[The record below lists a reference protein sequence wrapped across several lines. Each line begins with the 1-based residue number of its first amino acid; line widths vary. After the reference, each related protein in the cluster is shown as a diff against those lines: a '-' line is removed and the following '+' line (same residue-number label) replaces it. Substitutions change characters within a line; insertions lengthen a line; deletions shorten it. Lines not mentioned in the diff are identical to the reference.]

1 MSPRWLDGFA
11 SAISDHSGGSGE
23 GGERPGSHG
32 AVVAAIMAP
41 SGRVSEVGG
50 VDWHRLGDGDSE
62 AGRQAGV
69 LDLLRR
75 AQRELG
81 GGPLTGTRFLYRVRD
96 MLAATREIEAAVRG
110 HDTTLYVGFQRADR
124 LAGEAATYRDLVA
137 AGVRVTAFGTGEP
150 GPPAGVRWVRLPEDQ
165 AALQNQW
172 LLVTERPE
180 PIAFVGF
187 ETSEPDHFGRAE
199 VTDPARTFAG
209 FVTGDR
215 RLVRAIAEHL
225 EAVGRP

>member
-1 MSPRWLDGFA
+1 
-11 SAISDHSGGSGE
+11 
-23 GGERPGSHG
+23 
-32 AVVAAIMAP
+32 
-41 SGRVSEVGG
+41 

-62 AGRQAGV
+62 AGRRAGV

-81 GGPLTGTRFLYRVRD
+81 GPPVTGTRLLYRARD
-96 MLAATREIEAAVRG
+96 MLAAAREIEAAVRG
-110 HDTTLYVGFQRADR
+110 ADTTLFVGFQRAGKLD
-124 LAGEAATYRDLVA
+124 GEAATYRDLVA
-137 AGVRVTAFGTGEP
+137 AGVRVVAFGTGEP
-150 GPPAGVRWVRLPEDQ
+150 AQRTGVAWVRLPEDH

-187 ETSEPDHFGRAE
+187 ETSEPDRFGLVE
-199 VTDPARTFAG
+199 VTDPSRSFTG

-225 EAVGRP
+225 ETIGRP

>member
-1 MSPRWLDGFA
+1 
-11 SAISDHSGGSGE
+11 
-23 GGERPGSHG
+23 
-32 AVVAAIMAP
+32 
-41 SGRVSEVGG
+41 VGC

-62 AGRQAGV
+62 AGRRAGV

-81 GGPLTGTRFLYRVRD
+81 GPSVTGTRLLYRARD

-110 HDTTLYVGFQRADR
+110 ADTTLFVGFQRAGKLD
-124 LAGEAATYRDLVA
+124 GEAGTYQDLVA
-137 AGVRVTAFGTGEP
+137 AGARVVAFGTGEP
-150 GPPAGVRWVRLPEDQ
+150 ARQTGVSWVRLPEDQ

-172 LLVTERPE
+172 LLVTEQPE

-187 ETSEPDHFGRAE
+187 ETSEPERFGLVE
-199 VTDPARTFAG
+199 VTDLSRSFTG

-225 EAVGRP
+225 ETISRS

>member
-1 MSPRWLDGFA
+1 
-11 SAISDHSGGSGE
+11 
-23 GGERPGSHG
+23 
-32 AVVAAIMAP
+32 MAP
-41 SGRVSEVGG
+41 SGRAIEVDG
-50 VDWHRLGDGDSE
+50 VDWHRLGDAGDE
-62 AGRQAGV
+62 AARRAGV

-75 AQRELG
+75 AQEELG

-124 LAGEAATYRDLVA
+124 LLGEAATYRDLVA
-137 AGVRVTAFGTGEP
+137 AGTRVTAFGTGDP
-150 GPPAGVRWVRLPEDQ
+150 DPPTGVRWVRLPEDQ

-187 ETSEPDHFGRAE
+187 ETSEPAHFGRAE
-199 VTDPARTFAG
+199 VSHPGRTFTG

-225 EAVGRP
+225 EAIGRP

>member
-1 MSPRWLDGFA
+1 
-11 SAISDHSGGSGE
+11 
-23 GGERPGSHG
+23 
-32 AVVAAIMAP
+32 MAR

-50 VDWHRLGDGDSE
+50 VDWHRLGDGGSE

-69 LDLLRR
+69 LDLLQR

-81 GGPLTGTRFLYRVRD
+81 GGPLTRFLYHVRD

-110 HDTTLYVGFQRADR
+110 HDTTLFVGFQRAGK
-124 LAGEAATYRDLVA
+124 LAGEAATYRGLVA

-150 GPPAGVRWVRLPEDQ
+150 EAPTGVGWVRLPEDQ

-172 LLVTERPE
+172 LLVTEQPE

-187 ETSEPDHFGRAE
+187 ETSEPDRFGRAE
-199 VTDPARTFAG
+199 VSDPSRTFTG
-209 FVTGDR
+209 FVTADR

-225 EAVGRP
+225 EAIARP

>member
-1 MSPRWLDGFA
+1 M
-11 SAISDHSGGSGE
+11 
-23 GGERPGSHG
+23 
-32 AVVAAIMAP
+32 
-41 SGRVSEVGG
+41 
-50 VDWHRLGDGDSE
+50 DWHRLGHGDSE

-81 GGPLTGTRFLYRVRD
+81 GGPLTGTRLLYRVPE

-110 HDTTLYVGFQRADR
+110 HDTALLVGFQRAGKLER
-124 LAGEAATYRDLVA
+124 EAATYRDLVA

-150 GPPAGVRWVRLPEDQ
+150 GQATGVHWVRLPEDQ

-187 ETSEPDHFGRAE
+187 ETSEPDRFGLAAVGHPSRSF
-199 VTDPARTFAG
+199 TG

-225 EAVGRP
+225 EAISRS

>member
-1 MSPRWLDGFA
+1 
-11 SAISDHSGGSGE
+11 
-23 GGERPGSHG
+23 
-32 AVVAAIMAP
+32 MAP
-41 SGRVSEVGG
+41 SGRVIEAGG

-62 AGRQAGV
+62 AGRRAGV

-81 GGPLTGTRFLYRVRD
+81 AEPLTGTRFLYRAGA
-96 MLAATREIEAAVRG
+96 MLAATREIEGAVRG
-110 HDTTLYVGFQRADR
+110 ADTTLFVGFQRAGKLD
-124 LAGEAATYRDLVA
+124 GEAPTYQDLTA
-137 AGVRVTAFGTGEP
+137 SGVRVVAFGTGEP
-150 GPPAGVRWVRLPEDQ
+150 PERLPGVEWVRLPEDQ

-187 ETSEPDHFGRAE
+187 ETSEPVRFGLLE
-199 VTDPARTFAG
+199 VTDPARSFTG
-209 FVTGDR
+209 FVSGDR

-225 EAVGRP
+225 EAISRP

>member
-1 MSPRWLDGFA
+1 VA
-11 SAISDHSGGSGE
+11 SVRA
-23 GGERPGSHG
+23 PV
-32 AVVAAIMAP
+32 AVAAIMAP
-41 SGRVSEVGG
+41 SGRSTEVGG

-81 GGPLTGTRFLYRVRD
+81 GGPLTGTRFLYHVRD

-110 HDTTLYVGFQRADR
+110 HDTTLFVGFQRAEK
-124 LAGEAATYRDLVA
+124 LEGEAATYRELVA

-150 GPPAGVRWVRLPEDQ
+150 GQPTGVDWVRLPEDQ

-172 LLVTERPE
+172 LLVAERPE

-187 ETSEPDHFGRAE
+187 ETSEPDRFGRAS
-199 VTDPARTFAG
+199 VAVPARTFTG

-215 RLVRAIAEHL
+215 RLIRAIAEHL
-225 EAVGRP
+225 EAIGRRGSGGGESGPPARH

>member
-1 MSPRWLDGFA
+1 
-11 SAISDHSGGSGE
+11 
-23 GGERPGSHG
+23 
-32 AVVAAIMAP
+32 MAP
-41 SGRVSEVGG
+41 SGSRREVGG

-62 AGRQAGV
+62 AGRREGV

-75 AQRELG
+75 AQAELG
-81 GGPLTGTRFLYRVRD
+81 GGPLTGTRLLYRAPD

-110 HDTTLYVGFQRADR
+110 ADTALFVGFQRAEKLD
-124 LAGEAATYRDLVA
+124 GEAATYRGLVA

-150 GPPAGVRWVRLPEDQ
+150 RQQTGVRWVRLPEDQ

-187 ETSEPDHFGRAE
+187 ETSDPDRFGQVA
-199 VTDPARTFAG
+199 VTDPSRSFTG

-225 EAVGRP
+225 EAISRS

>member
-1 MSPRWLDGFA
+1 VRTA
-11 SAISDHSGGSGE
+11 GSRA
-23 GGERPGSHG
+23 GGECGHHG
-32 AVVAAIMAP
+32 AVRQVI
-41 SGRVSEVGG
+41 EVGG

-62 AGRQAGV
+62 AGRQAAV

-81 GGPLTGTRFLYRVRD
+81 GGPLTGTRLLYHARD

-110 HDTTLYVGFQRADR
+110 ADTTLFVGFQRAEKLD
-124 LAGEAATYRDLVA
+124 GEAATYRGLVA
-137 AGVRVTAFGTGEP
+137 SGVRVVAFGTGEP
-150 GPPAGVRWVRLPEDQ
+150 GPLAGVDWVRLPEDQ

-172 LLVTERPE
+172 LLVAETPE

-187 ETSEPDHFGRAE
+187 ETSEPERFGLVE
-199 VTDPARTFAG
+199 VTDPSRTFTG

-215 RLVRAIAEHL
+215 RLVRAVAEHL
-225 EAVGRP
+225 ESIGREGVRGPRA